1 MSKETLDAVF
11 SLLPK
16 HIAVSAIP
24 GITER
29 ASSDINL
36 EAFEI
41 RWAEFELDGRFLRG
55 GVSDM
60 SALATHI
67 ITDSQRDF
75 GIDLLVRRA
84 AQGNLVAGTLDW
96 ISRHDLLLWYLP
108 YRFHDENGRTG
119 IRLRGLI
126 ISNDLFGGIMA
137 TFNRTSQLT
146 TAEKRTIFQ
155 LVAGLELRQAAELDN
170 VSYETKRAHTKAAC
184 EKLQCAGQKDL
195 VRKAMGQLFHLM

>member
-1 MSKETLDAVF
+1 MRREALDTVF
-11 SLLPK
+11 SLLPA
-16 HIAVSAIP
+16 HSAVSAIER
-24 GITER
+24 ITER
-29 ASSDINL
+29 ASDDVKL

-41 RWAEFELDGRFLRG
+41 RWAEFELDGRFVRG

-60 SALATHI
+60 SDLTTHI

-108 YRFHDENGRTG
+108 YRFHDGKGRTG

-126 ISNDLFGGIMA
+126 ISDDLFGRIMA
-137 TFNRTSQLT
+137 TFNGASQLT
-146 TAEKRTIFQ
+146 AAEKRTIFQ
-155 LVAGLELRQAAELDN
+155 IVGGLELRQAAELDN